1 MDEIDKERLL
11 STLPS
16 WQKIAVLIVALGDDL
31 AAELMQQLYHNQAT

>member
-16 WQKIAVLIVALGDDL
+16 WQKIAVLMVALGDDL
-31 AAELMQQLYHNQAT
+31 AAELMQQLHHN